1 MSEVKYDSVFSVT
14 SKILNKIGQ
23 ELETSAGKATLAM
36 LRNSIGRETS
46 QSIAVWPIIFEY
58 IPESFL
64 SKHAELSNSE
74 QAILTSLQL
83 YALHQQGRE
92 KSVDQWTEKGEWN
105 NMGAALKALRTGEDT
120 TAIDR
125 RFNTL
130 ITSATYEEFTHH
142 LRQMIRMLR
151 RNKEVTLSYASVAA
165 DLYDYL
171 QGKEETIRIH
181 WAKAYYS
188 RSVKTKNEIK
198 EGEKQYD

>member
-14 SKILNKIGQ
+14 SNILNRL
-23 ELETSAGKATLAM
+23 ERDLETSTGKAALAT

-64 SKHAELSNSE
+64 SKQAKLSNSE
-74 QAILTSLQL
+74 RAILTTLQL
-83 YALHQQGRE
+83 YALHQQSRE
-92 KSVDQWTEKGEWN
+92 KSVDKWMEKGEWN
-105 NMGAALKALRTGEDT
+105 NMGAALKTLRTGEDT

-125 RFNTL
+125 RFNVLVTAATFEEL
-130 ITSATYEEFTHH
+130 IHH
-142 LRQMIRMLR
+142 LRQMIRLLR
-151 RNKEVTLSYASVAA
+151 RNKEVKLSYASLAS

-171 QGKEETIRIH
+171 QGNEETIRIQ

-188 RSVKTKNEIK
+188 RSQKTKNENN
-198 EGEKQYD
+198 EGEK